1 MDDPVKVTVSLTS
14 YEWHRLLKELEY
26 IQQICNRDNSYAIDM
41 WEKISTELSGYN
53 QIVQGSAKHK
63 TLCPEEF
70 KKLEQPKVEQKPI
83 EKGFLAR
90 LFGG

>member
-1 MDDPVKVTVSLTS
+1 MEEPVKVSVSLTS

-41 WEKISTELSGYN
+41 WEKISTQLSGCN

-63 TLCPEEF
+63 ELLPEEYAKLMEAKTVKEEP
-70 KKLEQPKVEQKPI
+70 KKKS
-83 EKGFLAR
+83 FWDR
-90 LFGG
+90 F